1 MWISRKKYE
10 AIVSDVKMLSETVD
24 RVTQE
29 AIELR
34 AVLDTFMST
43 YPFRIGETV
52 YDLQLRNDKGRYTKK
67 NPSYEHSVIN
77 EVVVD
82 EKNYFKLVARYNAF
96 DVFKIRAD
104 AEDYLKSVCGE
115 LIPKQAD
122 D

>member
-10 AIVSDVKMLSETVD
+10 SIVSDVKMLSETVD

-29 AIELR
+29 AIDLR
-34 AVLDTFMST
+34 YRLDEFMST

-96 DVFKIRAD
+96 DVFKTRFD
-104 AEDYLKSVCGE
+104 AEDYLKAVCGE